1 MLLLQSPSHS
11 PKNGDKVIMRLTLTE
26 MEGLPWITSPI
37 QAQGGISGIKRREK
51 TRMRCKDFSQRR
63 RNLFSQ
69 LKWGK
74 DSYHG

>member
-37 QAQGGISGIKRREK
+37 QAQGGIKGREK
-51 TRMRCKDFSQRR
+51 TRMCCKDFSQRR
-63 RNLFSQ
+63 RNLFFQ

-74 DSYHG
+74 GSYHG